1 MFEYRCLG
9 VVCASGVWLLRPN
22 QLLTHMYIVTFVPN
36 TTYPAVTHV
45 AVLNVIEED
54 IGNVDN

>member
-1 MFEYRCLG
+1 M
-9 VVCASGVWLLRPN
+9 RPN
-22 QLLTHMYIVTFVPN
+22 QLITHMYIVTFVPN